1 MSVLSHRPATSRGSS
16 VNVYRKGDVIEG
28 YRVEAELGRGAESI
42 IYVVQDPSSKEIWAL
57 KHVIKETEKDERFLE
72 QTEAEY
78 DIGSR
83 MKHTT
88 IRGMHRLI
96 KKRVSM
102 FGAVN
107 EMFLLMELVDG
118 VSLEKQP
125 PTTLEGASG
134 IFEQVAKAL
143 AYMHERGYVHADMK
157 PNNIVVDGDG
167 QAKVI
172 DLGQSCAVNTV
183 KKRIQGTP
191 DYIAPEQVHRRP
203 ITGKTD
209 VYNLGATMYWCLT
222 RQYVP
227 TALAKSDSLV
237 GSVDD
242 SLMPKPK
249 RPMEI
254 NNRVPE
260 IFDKLIMD
268 CVEVE
273 PALRPEM
280 AEVSDRL
287 NLIRGKLLA
296 ESELRKSGG
305 YRRISAE

>member
-1 MSVLSHRPATSRGSS
+1 MV
-16 VNVYRKGDVIEG
+16 EG

-42 IYVVQDPSSKEIWAL
+42 IYVVQEVSSKEIWAL
-57 KHVIKETEKDERFLE
+57 KHVVKETEKEERFLE

-78 DIGSR
+78 EIGSKL
-83 MKHTT
+83 KHPG
-88 IRGMHRLI
+88 IRGMNRLI
-96 KKRVSM
+96 KKRPSM

-107 EMFLLMELVDG
+107 EMMLIMELVDG
-118 VSLEKQP
+118 VSLEKAP
-125 PTTLEGASG
+125 PRTFDIAAGV
-134 IFEQVAKAL
+134 FEQVAKSM
-143 AYMHERGYVHADMK
+143 AYMHSRGFVHADMK
-157 PNNIVVDGDG
+157 PNNIVVDDASN
-167 QAKVI
+167 AKVI

-222 RQYVP
+222 RSFVP

-237 GSVDD
+237 GSLDD
-242 SLMPKPK
+242 SLVPKPK
-249 RPMEI
+249 RPIEI
-254 NNRVPE
+254 NSRVPE
-260 IFDKLIMD
+260 LFDKLIMD

-280 AEVSDRL
+280 DEVADRL

-296 ESELRKSGG
+296 EAELRKSGSF
-305 YRRISAE
+305 RRVSAELD